1 MQHHAMLAGLFLAS
15 LLAACAGQ
23 PRNAAPSGY
32 VPMTFVYLETGPNS
46 ATHTPEQ
53 KQEIFRGH
61 MTNMQRLADEKTLL
75 IAGPFGQPRNP
86 SWRGIFVFDIAD
98 VKKAREI
105 AATDP
110 GVVAL
115 EFKTT
120 IRPIAAPPAS
130 RDMPRLEQAMQ
141 AELKAQG
148 QPERKAG
155 EPPPGL
161 RRYVMMHAEDFAKA
175 HAALRASN
183 APRVLWAA
191 AFRDGRDGVLILD
204 VVDIDAASA
213 ALNAVDVGPHG
224 LDRWMSTRSME
235 RLTAET
241 RDSP

>member
-1 MQHHAMLAGLFLAS
+1 MLAGLLVAS

-23 PRNAAPSGY
+23 PRQAAPSGS

-46 ATHTPEQ
+46 AVHTPEQ

-61 MTNMQRLADEKTLL
+61 MANMQRLADEKTLL
-75 IAGPFGQPRNP
+75 IAGPFGTPRNP
-86 SWRGIFVFDIAD
+86 AWRGIFVFDVAD
-98 VKKAREI
+98 AAKAREI

-110 GVVAL
+110 GVVSG

-130 RDMPRLEQAMQ
+130 RDMPRLEQALQ
-141 AELKAQG
+141 AELKAAG

-175 HAALRASN
+175 HAALHASAS

-191 AFRDGRDGVLILD
+191 AFRDGRDGVFILD
-204 VVDIDAASA
+204 ATDLDAASA
-213 ALNAVDVGPHG
+213 AMKTINVGPHV
-224 LDRWMSTRSME
+224 LDRWMSTKSVE
-235 RLTAET
+235 RLTGKT
-241 RDSP
+241 RDPS